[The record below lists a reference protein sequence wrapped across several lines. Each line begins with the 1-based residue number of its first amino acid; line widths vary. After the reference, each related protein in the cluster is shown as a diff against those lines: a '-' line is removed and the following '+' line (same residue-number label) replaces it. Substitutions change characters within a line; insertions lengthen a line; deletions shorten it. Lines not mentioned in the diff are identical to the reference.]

1 LPDGDGSI
9 ALSEFLV
16 LSRLPVIMMTGTG
29 DNATREACL
38 ARGAAGY
45 LTKPFLIRDL
55 LTVIR
60 LYVGDDM
67 KTGVREAL

>member
-1 LPDGDGSI
+1 
-9 ALSEFLV
+9 
-16 LSRLPVIMMTGTG
+16 MMTGTG